1 MEEAFI
7 IVLQQMFFN
16 INTSSIHITVTNKL
30 NKTLGFVNR
39 IRTSIAECVFIF
51 PFANLKFERK
61 NVKQSKIIKIE
72 KNQNNLIRLLEHQS
86 PEERQEFLNDIDYI
100 LCRFLKF
107 KRKDLPWRNLGKQN
121 EKWDKLIRKVRLI
134 VSRIHLELIK
144 KDRTLH

>member
-1 MEEAFI
+1 M
-7 IVLQQMFFN
+7 
-16 INTSSIHITVTNKL
+16 S
-30 NKTLGFVNR
+30 
-39 IRTSIAECVFIF
+39 VFIF
-51 PFANLKFERK
+51 PLTNLGFERK

-86 PEERQEFLNDIDYI
+86 PEERQEFLNSIDYI
-100 LCRFLKF
+100 LCDFLEF

-144 KDRTLH
+144 KERTLH

>member
-1 MEEAFI
+1 M
-7 IVLQQMFFN
+7 
-16 INTSSIHITVTNKL
+16 S
-30 NKTLGFVNR
+30 
-39 IRTSIAECVFIF
+39 VFIF
-51 PFANLKFERK
+51 PLTNLGFERK

-72 KNQNNLIRLLEHQS
+72 KNKNNLIRLLEYQS

-107 KRKDLPWRNLGKQN
+107 KLKDLPWRNLGKRN

-144 KDRTLH
+144 KERTLH

>member
-1 MEEAFI
+1 
-7 IVLQQMFFN
+7 V
-16 INTSSIHITVTNKL
+16 S
-30 NKTLGFVNR
+30 
-39 IRTSIAECVFIF
+39 VFIF
-51 PFANLKFERK
+51 PLTNLGFERK

-121 EKWDKLIRKVRLI
+121 EKFEKVKKFYSDPVAMAKAKKAQEKKEAKQLKENKEIKERQEKAWRKFWDKP
-134 VSRIHLELIK
+134 SPYK
-144 KDRTLH
+144 KPKATS

>member
-1 MEEAFI
+1 M
-7 IVLQQMFFN
+7 
-16 INTSSIHITVTNKL
+16 S
-30 NKTLGFVNR
+30 
-39 IRTSIAECVFIF
+39 VFIF
-51 PFANLKFERK
+51 PLTNLGFERK

-107 KRKDLPWRNLGKQN
+107 KLKDLPWRNLEKRN

-134 VSRIHLELIK
+134 TSRIHLEVIK

>member
-1 MEEAFI
+1 M
-7 IVLQQMFFN
+7 
-16 INTSSIHITVTNKL
+16 S
-30 NKTLGFVNR
+30 
-39 IRTSIAECVFIF
+39 VFIF
-51 PFANLKFERK
+51 PLTNLGFERK

-100 LCRFLKF
+100 LCRFLEF
-107 KRKDLPWRNLGKQN
+107 KLKDLPWRNLEKQN

>member
-1 MEEAFI
+1 M
-7 IVLQQMFFN
+7 
-16 INTSSIHITVTNKL
+16 S
-30 NKTLGFVNR
+30 
-39 IRTSIAECVFIF
+39 VFIF
-51 PFANLKFERK
+51 PLANLRFERK

-107 KRKDLPWRNLGKQN
+107 KLKDLPWRNLGKQN

-134 VSRIHLELIK
+134 VSRIHLEVIK
-144 KDRTLH
+144 KERTLH

>member
-1 MEEAFI
+1 M
-7 IVLQQMFFN
+7 
-16 INTSSIHITVTNKL
+16 S
-30 NKTLGFVNR
+30 
-39 IRTSIAECVFIF
+39 VFIF
-51 PFANLKFERK
+51 PLTNLGFERK
-61 NVKQSKIIKIE
+61 NVKQSKIIEIE

-107 KRKDLPWRNLGKQN
+107 KLRDLPWRNIGKQN

>member
-1 MEEAFI
+1 M
-7 IVLQQMFFN
+7 
-16 INTSSIHITVTNKL
+16 S
-30 NKTLGFVNR
+30 
-39 IRTSIAECVFIF
+39 VFIF
-51 PFANLKFERK
+51 PLTNLGFERK

-86 PEERQEFLNDIDYI
+86 PEERQKFLNDIDYI

-107 KRKDLPWRNLGKQN
+107 KRKDLPWRNIGKQSDR
-121 EKWDKLIRKVRLI
+121 WDKLIRKVRLI

>member
-1 MEEAFI
+1 M
-7 IVLQQMFFN
+7 
-16 INTSSIHITVTNKL
+16 S
-30 NKTLGFVNR
+30 
-39 IRTSIAECVFIF
+39 VFIF
-51 PFANLKFERK
+51 PLTNLGFERK

-134 VSRIHLELIK
+134 VSKIHLELIK

>member
-1 MEEAFI
+1 M
-7 IVLQQMFFN
+7 
-16 INTSSIHITVTNKL
+16 S
-30 NKTLGFVNR
+30 
-39 IRTSIAECVFIF
+39 VFIF
-51 PFANLKFERK
+51 PLTNLRFERK

-100 LCRFLKF
+100 LCRFLEF
-107 KRKDLPWRNLGKQN
+107 KLKDLPWRNLGKQN

-144 KDRTLH
+144 KERTLH

>member
-1 MEEAFI
+1 
-7 IVLQQMFFN
+7 V
-16 INTSSIHITVTNKL
+16 S
-30 NKTLGFVNR
+30 
-39 IRTSIAECVFIF
+39 VFIF
-51 PFANLKFERK
+51 PLTNLEFERK

-72 KNQNNLIRLLEHQS
+72 KNQNNLIRLLEHQR

-100 LCRFLKF
+100 LCHFLEF

>member
-1 MEEAFI
+1 M
-7 IVLQQMFFN
+7 
-16 INTSSIHITVTNKL
+16 
-30 NKTLGFVNR
+30 
-39 IRTSIAECVFIF
+39 RTSISVSVFIL
-51 PFANLKFERK
+51 PLTNLGFERK

-100 LCRFLKF
+100 LSRFLKF

-144 KDRTLH
+144 KERTLH